1 MQANGQDALEEKLNR
16 LARKPGVKA
25 SVVIDRSSGSI
36 LKTSGDLSALRTSK
50 SRNESTAASFSNEA
64 PAAEESESKGLEDFA
79 ALVWNYVNMSGQL
92 VQDMEADV
100 RRLVASKITH
110 GGFRLISCTGRVEA
124 TTAAH
129 EETRDRDCARSEIP
143 SHSHPRYASRLSVE
157 IRTKS
162 CGTFGLC
169 WIYAA
174 SILSELDS
182 QEKGGMVFRLQRFFG
197 YA

>member
-1 MQANGQDALEEKLNR
+1 MADPSLANGQDALEEKLNR

-92 VQDMEADV
+92 VQDMEADDELKLL
-100 RRLVASKITH
+100 RL
-110 GGFRLISCTGRVEA
+110 
-124 TTAAH
+124 
-129 EETRDRDCARSEIP
+129 
-143 SHSHPRYASRLSVE
+143 
-157 IRTKS
+157 RTKK
-162 CGTFGLC
+162 
-169 WIYAA
+169 
-174 SILSELDS
+174 
-182 QEKGGMVFRLQRFFG
+182 QEIVIVPDPKYLLTVIHDTPPV
-197 YA
+197 